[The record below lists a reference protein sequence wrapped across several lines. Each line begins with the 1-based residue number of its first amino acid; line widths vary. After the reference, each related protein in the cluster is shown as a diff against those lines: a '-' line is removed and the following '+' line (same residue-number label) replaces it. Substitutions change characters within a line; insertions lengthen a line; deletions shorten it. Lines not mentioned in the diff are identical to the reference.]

1 MTNFT
6 PSRRQ
11 FLQTAAFAGAA
22 GLVGAYPGISF
33 SAEGDTLTVRFDREL
48 ESLDPGYYVGGHPA
62 NDVNWAVVP
71 ALVHYG
77 LKDGQSTWV
86 PAPHVE
92 SVTVTDSTHI
102 DFTLKS
108 GLMWSGGNGE
118 VTTED
123 VAYSY
128 DRMKESEWKGDY
140 VAYDHVEIK
149 DKYSGT
155 IVLNQPFSPFMFT
168 TLASGTGV
176 IVCKKAVE
184 EAGGKFTVEIPATCG
199 PYVISEF
206 KQAQVLRLRPNPDWN
221 GPNPAYAN
229 IDCIFVSEDEA
240 SALAFEAGEL
250 DCTKITSNSYARYQK
265 ELPENSKLSIAG
277 ALQYMWMGLNIEN
290 PKLQDIR
297 VRQAIQHAVDKDSI
311 IQGAYSG
318 TAEPSFG
325 VVCPGLIGRRLE
337 TGYSYDPAK
346 AKALLDE
353 AGVSGLNLTLRTLN
367 AQERVLA
374 AQIIQANLA
383 AIGITVEIIPLDSG
397 PFWEMGQESKGETWK
412 DLELWIMRY
421 GSGPDPYEPF
431 QWFVREQVGIW
442 NWERWSS
449 DEFEDLFAKLVAET
463 NPDERHK
470 IAIRMQEIME
480 ETGGY
485 VWLTHE
491 PEVYIHRA
499 DIEAHFAPSGE
510 MQLGYFKS
518 S

>member
-1 MTNFT
+1 
-6 PSRRQ
+6 
-11 FLQTAAFAGAA
+11 
-22 GLVGAYPGISF
+22 
-33 SAEGDTLTVRFDREL
+33 
-48 ESLDPGYYVGGHPA
+48 
-62 NDVNWAVVP
+62 
-71 ALVHYG
+71 
-77 LKDGQSTWV
+77 
-86 PAPHVE
+86 
-92 SVTVTDSTHI
+92 
-102 DFTLKS
+102 
-108 GLMWSGGNGE
+108 
-118 VTTED
+118 
-123 VAYSY
+123 
-128 DRMKESEWKGDY
+128 
-140 VAYDHVEIK
+140 
-149 DKYSGT
+149 
-155 IVLNQPFSPFMFT
+155 VLNQPFSPFPLA

-184 EAGGKFTVEIPATCG
+184 EAGGKYTVDIPATCG
-199 PYVISEF
+199 PYVIAEH
-206 KQAQVLRLRPNPDWN
+206 KQAQFVKMRPNPDWT
-221 GPNPAYAN
+221 GPKPAYAN
-229 IDCIFVSEDEA
+229 IDCIFVTEDEA
-240 SALAFEAGEL
+240 GALAFEAGEL

-265 ELPENSKLSIAG
+265 ELPANSKLAVAG
-277 ALQYMWMGLNIEN
+277 ALQYMWMGLNIEH
-290 PKLQDIR
+290 PKLQDIK

-325 VVCPGLIGRRLE
+325 VVCPGLVGRRLE

-346 AKALLDE
+346 AKALMDE
-353 AGVSGLNLTLRTLN
+353 SGVSGLKLTLRTLN
-367 AQERVLA
+367 AQERILA

-412 DLELWIMRY
+412 DLELWIMRF

-463 NPDERHK
+463 VPEERHK

-491 PEVYIHRA
+491 PEVFIHRA
-499 DIEAHFAPSGE
+499 DVEAHFAPSGE
-510 MQLGYFKS
+510 MQLGYFKPA
-518 S
+518 